1 MAQIMNFK
9 RLEVLGTTKEEALAK
24 APFFVQGDATQAYRN
39 WKKTMVNGVTD
50 ADMKQFMLDYLSKK
64 SKNAPGIG
72 FSITKEAAVADTR
85 ERPYTIK
92 DIKNEQGARKY
103 KTFYRWFDKETGK
116 LVVETDTTKADA
128 KNALKSCYT
137 DEKNPYRGNARLV
150 MEKKCVEGQDVVAE
164 AIYTPSKSSRVGT
177 YVVFGI
183 ENA

>member
-50 ADMKQFMLDYLSKK
+50 ADMKQFMLDYLNKK

-85 ERPYTIK
+85 ERPYAIK

-103 KTFYRWFDKETGK
+103 KTFYRWIDKETGK
-116 LVVETDTTKADA
+116 LVVEVDTTKADA
-128 KNALKSCYT
+128 KNAIKKEYS
-137 DEKNPYRGNARLV
+137 ENGYRGNARLV

-164 AIYTPSKSSRVGT
+164 ATYTPSKSSRVGS
-177 YVVFGI
+177 YIVFGV